1 MRRAM
6 RRPIP
11 MSFSRTPLE
20 MQKSARHRGRQK
32 VAGQAGQVIWQ
43 IADSTDSTGMV
54 TVRRKALAVILPIV
68 DIGLAHRGVETSR
81 RPGKRL
87 RRTTLPTHRAGIAR
101 FLLPQLS

>member
-32 VAGQAGQVIWQ
+32 VAGRAGQVIWQ

-68 DIGLAHRGVETSR
+68 DIGLAHRR
-81 RPGKRL
+81 RRDL
-87 RRTTLPTHRAGIAR
+87 SPTWKAIEADD
-101 FLLPQLS
+101 PADP